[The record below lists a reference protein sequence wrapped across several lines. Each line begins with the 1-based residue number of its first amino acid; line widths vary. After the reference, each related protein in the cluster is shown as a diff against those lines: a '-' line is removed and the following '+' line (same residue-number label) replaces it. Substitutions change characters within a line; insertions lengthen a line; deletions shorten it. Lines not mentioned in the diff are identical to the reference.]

1 MTETRERG
9 RRAYERQ
16 AWSEALAALS
26 EVAARPDV
34 DPADLE
40 RRAVAAHMLGNQAD
54 ATSCWE
60 DAHRRAVAV
69 GDVGLAVRS
78 AFHLAFSAFFHGDA
92 ARAGGWMARATTILE
107 EDGSDRV
114 ERGWLLVPAA
124 IRAID
129 AGDAQGALERFE
141 AAAAIAARFGDRDL
155 ETMSRLGRGQSLM
168 ALGDMERGLAFLDE
182 AMIAVT
188 TDAISPIV
196 VGQVYCAVIQTCQE
210 IFDVGRAQEWTAAL
224 DAWCSRQA
232 ESVPYRGRCL
242 VFRAEL
248 LTLHGAWAAADVEA
262 RKAYEWLLGPPP
274 EPAVGE
280 ARYRQ
285 AELHRLRGE
294 LDRAEVAYREAADA
308 GHRAEP
314 GLALVRLAQ
323 GHADRAAAM
332 IGRALDEAID
342 LTQRAR
348 LLGPLV
354 EIALARGDLAAAR
367 VAADE
372 LAAIGGRVTP
382 PFLSSLA
389 AWADGSVRLAS
400 GDPTGAL
407 AALRR
412 AAAGWQELEAPYE
425 LARTRELVG
434 GACAAL
440 GDHDTAAI
448 EVAAARRA
456 YEELGAALDVDRLD
470 RLDRVERVAAGGGR
484 GAPAG
489 PLSEREIEVLRLVAA
504 GRTNREV
511 AAALTISERTVD
523 RHVSNIFTKLDVS
536 SRAAAT
542 AWAYEHG
549 LI

>member
-1 MTETRERG
+1 MTMTELLDRG
-9 RRAYERQ
+9 RRAYDRQ
-16 AWSEALAALS
+16 AWGEAYAALT
-26 EVAARPDV
+26 EVATRPDV

-40 RRAVAAHMLGNQAD
+40 RRAIAAHMLGNQAD
-54 ATSCWE
+54 ATACWE
-60 DAHRRAVAV
+60 DAHRRAEAV
-69 GDVGLAVRS
+69 GDIGLAVRS
-78 AFHLAFSAFFHGDA
+78 AFHLAFSAFFHGDM
-92 ARAGGWMARATTILE
+92 ARGGGWLARATTILE

-114 ERGWLLVPAA
+114 ERGWLLVPVA
-124 IRAID
+124 IRALD
-129 AGDAQGALERFE
+129 EGDARGALERFE
-141 AAAAIAARFGDRDL
+141 AAAAIALRFGDRDL
-155 ETMSRLGRGQSLM
+155 ETMTRLGRGRSLM
-168 ALGDMERGLAFLDE
+168 GLGELERGLAFLDE

-196 VGQVYCAVIQTCQE
+196 VGQVYCGVIEACQE

-224 DAWCSRQA
+224 DAWCARQA
-232 ESVPYRGRCL
+232 GSVPYRGRCL

-248 LTLHGAWAAADVEA
+248 LTFHGAWAAADDEA

-294 LDRAEVAYREAADA
+294 LDQAEAAYRDAAEANQ
-308 GHRAEP
+308 RAEP

-323 GHADRAAAM
+323 GHADRAAAT
-332 IGRALDEAID
+332 IGRALDEAVDPI
-342 LTQRAR
+342 QRAR

-354 EIALARGDLAAAR
+354 EIALARRDVATAR
-367 VAADE
+367 AAADE
-372 LAAIGGRVTP
+372 LAAIGGRAAP

-389 AWADGSVRLAS
+389 AWADGSVRLAAD
-400 GDPTGAL
+400 DPTGAL
-407 AALRR
+407 PALRR
-412 AAAGWQELEAPYE
+412 AAAGWQDLEAPYE
-425 LARTRELVG
+425 LARTRELIG
-434 GACAAL
+434 RACSVL

-456 YEELGAALDVDRLD
+456 YEELGAALDVERLD
-470 RLDRVERVAAGGGR
+470 RAAAAAGR
-484 GAPAG
+484 RTPDG

-549 LI
+549 LV